1 MELGMFTQRSKS
13 VETTQRS
20 KSAETAQRSKS
31 AETAQR
37 SKSAETTESSKPS
50 EAQRSPTQAGRG
62 LSASTGERSIISADL
77 NVVGDLHSAGD
88 IQIKGKVEGD
98 IKSRTVTVDEGAHV
112 QGSISADTIQI
123 SGSIEG
129 RVEAPTVTVTRTAKM
144 IGDIVHQN
152 LSVEPGAQLE
162 GQCRRLDTKKATE
175 RPVVPGLKPV
185 QVEPAT
191 TEKKETGTTFRQ

>member
-1 MELGMFTQRSKS
+1 MFTHRRKS
-13 VETTQRS
+13 AETTQRS
-20 KSAETAQRSKS
+20 KP
-31 AETAQR
+31 
-37 SKSAETTESSKPS
+37 AETTESSKPA
-50 EAQRSPTQAGRG
+50 EAQRSPTQAERG
-62 LSASTGERSIISADL
+62 ASASTGERSIISADL

-88 IQIKGKVEGD
+88 IQIKGNVEGD

-129 RVEAPTVTVTRTAKM
+129 RVEAPTVTVARTAKM

-162 GQCRRLDTKKATE
+162 GRCRRLDTKKGTE
-175 RPVVPGLKPV
+175 RPVVAGLKPV

-191 TEKKETGTTFRQ
+191 TAREPATILPSTRSS

>member
-1 MELGMFTQRSKS
+1 MF
-13 VETTQRS
+13 TQRS
-20 KSAETAQRSKS
+20 KSAETTQRSKP
-31 AETAQR
+31 
-37 SKSAETTESSKPS
+37 AETTESSKPS
-50 EAQRSPTQAGRG
+50 ETQRSPTQAGRG
-62 LSASTGERSIISADL
+62 ASASTGERSIISADL

-88 IQIKGKVEGD
+88 IQIKGNVEGD

-129 RVEAPTVTVTRTAKM
+129 RVEAPTVTVARTAKM

-162 GQCRRLDTKKATE
+162 GQFRRLDTKKATE
-175 RPVVPGLKPV
+175 RPVVAGLKPV
-185 QVEPAT
+185 QAEPAT
-191 TEKKETGTTFRQ
+191 TEKKDTGTTYS